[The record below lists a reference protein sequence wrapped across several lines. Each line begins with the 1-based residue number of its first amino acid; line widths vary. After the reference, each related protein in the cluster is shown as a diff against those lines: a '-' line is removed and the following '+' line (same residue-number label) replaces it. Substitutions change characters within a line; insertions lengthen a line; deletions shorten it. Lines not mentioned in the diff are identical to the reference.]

1 MKNISEVD
9 KNFSIKTNI
18 EKDDICF
25 YDVKEKP
32 FEIHGVFYENG
43 KFRRLPEEV
52 AKIVNDGVYWLHAN
66 TAGGRVRFR
75 TDSPYVAI
83 HAKMPF
89 VGKMPHFPL
98 TGSAGFDLYIR
109 EKKEVYFKTFIP
121 PFDMTDGYESVID
134 FTSAEM
140 REITI
145 NFPLY
150 SELSELYIGL
160 KKDSVLEKPT
170 PYKHE
175 NPVVF
180 YGSSIT
186 QGGCASRP
194 GLSYQSILSRRF
206 DTDFINLGFSG
217 SAKGET
223 EIAEY
228 IKNIPMSVFVYDYDH
243 NAPSVEHLRKTHE
256 KMFKI
261 IREQNPELPVI
272 MMSRPRCFLNEQ
284 EKERFEIIRKTYTDA
299 VAKGDKN
306 VYLIDGKTLMKDTE
320 NDGTVDDAHPN
331 DLGFYSMAKAVGDVL
346 KNII

>member
-1 MKNISEVD
+1 MKNISEID
-9 KNFSIKTNI
+9 KNFSLKTNI
-18 EKDDICF
+18 EKEDISF
-25 YDVKEKP
+25 YNVKEKP
-32 FEIHGVFYENG
+32 FEVYGVFYEKG

-52 AKIVNDGVYWLHAN
+52 AKTVNDGVCWLHAN
-66 TAGGRVRFR
+66 TSGGRVRFR
-75 TDSPYVAI
+75 TDSSYVAI
-83 HAKMPF
+83 HAEMPF
-89 VGKMPHFPL
+89 VGKMPHFAM

-109 EKKEVYFKTFIP
+109 EEKEVYFKTFIP
-121 PFDMTDGYESVID
+121 PFDITDGYESVID
-134 FTSAEM
+134 FPSAEM
-140 REITI
+140 REVTI

-160 KKDSVLEKPT
+160 DKNSSVEKASPYKNEKPI
-170 PYKHE
+170 
-175 NPVVF
+175 VF

-228 IKNIPMSVFVYDYDH
+228 IKNISMSVFVYDYDH
-243 NAPSVEHLRKTHE
+243 NAPSVEHLRETHE

-261 IREQNPELPVI
+261 IREKNPELPVI

-284 EKERFEIIRKTYTDA
+284 EKERLEIIRKTYSNA
-299 VAKGDKN
+299 VANGDKN
-306 VYLIDGKTLMKDTE
+306 VYFIDGKTLMKDTE
-320 NDGTVDDAHPN
+320 NGGTVDDAHPN
-331 DLGFYSMAKAVGDVL
+331 DLGFYFMAKAVGDVL
-346 KNII
+346 TDII

>member
-18 EKDDICF
+18 EKEDICF
-25 YDVKEKP
+25 YDAKEKP
-32 FEIHGVFYENG
+32 FVIYGVFYENG

-52 AKIVNDGVYWLHAN
+52 AKTVNEGVLALHAN
-66 TAGGRVRFR
+66 TAGGRIRFR
-75 TDSPYVAI
+75 TNSPYVAI
-83 HAKMPF
+83 HTEMPF
-89 VGKMPHFPL
+89 VGKMPHFAL

-109 EKKEVYFKTFIP
+109 EDKDCYFKTFIP
-121 PFDMTDGYESVID
+121 PFGITDGYGSVID
-134 FTSAEM
+134 FPTSEM

-150 SELSELYIGL
+150 SDLSELYIGL
-160 KKDSVLEKPT
+160 SKNSSVEKAT
-170 PYKHE
+170 PYKNE
-175 NPVVF
+175 KPIVF

-194 GLSYQSILSRRF
+194 GLSYQNILSRRF
-206 DTDFINLGFSG
+206 DTDILNLGFSG

-228 IKNIPMSVFVYDYDH
+228 IKNLSMSVFVYDYDH
-243 NAPSVEHLRKTHE
+243 NAPTAEHLRETHE

-272 MMSRPRCFLNEQ
+272 MMSRPRCFLNDQ
-284 EKERFEIIRKTYTDA
+284 EKERLEIIRKTYLNA
-299 VAKGDKN
+299 IENGDKN
-306 VYLIDGKTLMKDTE
+306 VYLIDGKTLMKDTGNE
-320 NDGTVDDAHPN
+320 GTVDDAHPN

-346 KNII
+346 ENII